1 MPQLIEREINPY
13 QWIEKYADYLYSYAL
28 HRIDDPE
35 QSQDLV
41 QETFLA
47 ALEKMKKFEGRSSE
61 KTWLTSILRNKI
73 FDIYRTIASG
83 LNNMA
88 LCRSLSTIF

>member
-1 MPQLIEREINPY
+1 MDRN
-13 QWIEKYADYLYSYAL
+13 YADYLYPYTR
-28 HRIDDPE
+28 HRINDAE
-35 QSQDLV
+35 QARDLV
-41 QETFLA
+41 QDIFLA
-47 ALEKMKKFEGRSSE
+47 ALESVEKFDGRCSE